1 MVGEESSTS
10 MSGHIHVRLSCSS
23 FLSFLTT
30 SMFNFILFT
39 KLIGTVPRF
48 TIRHIYSLKLLKNSQ
63 SALHDSIVLGSSIN
77 NLLPTFY
84 LLQNWV
90 NTESN
95 LFANMN
101 LFSSWNYSRLTI
113 VLITK
118 TSAHIGRCSQAQRT
132 SLLVSIHLSICTSW
146 KCELSSLPSVLSLIH
161 VLKDYIMSL

>member
-1 MVGEESSTS
+1 MYD
-10 MSGHIHVRLSCSS
+10 MSNKVLYTFRSHGNLKVVQTNLKKVDKYM
-23 FLSFLTT
+23 T

-63 SALHDSIVLGSSIN
+63 SALHDCIVLGSSIN

-101 LFSSWNYSRLTI
+101 LFSS
-113 VLITK
+113 
-118 TSAHIGRCSQAQRT
+118 
-132 SLLVSIHLSICTSW
+132 
-146 KCELSSLPSVLSLIH
+146 
-161 VLKDYIMSL
+161 